1 MENKSN
7 DEKKGPNGSRR
18 TEHYERREIPHDHP
32 DAGKFS
38 YKTEL
43 PLTPDE
49 LALLGKEDGYLRFV
63 RFSKEKPG
71 GEEQM
76 IVVDARIGQD
86 FAYDM
91 ARAIRGKKEVIE
103 LFAEAL
109 KLAEAL
115 DGPLGKLI
123 EITFDAKR
131 AMIREARSHGGK
143 SADICPC
150 EKCTNRRAAE
160 AVAATGN
167 PDQVDPL
174 QN

>member
-1 MENKSN
+1 MESN
-7 DEKKGPNGSRR
+7 EKDDNTGKRR
-18 TEHYERREIPHDHP
+18 TEHYERREIPYDHP
-32 DAGKFS
+32 DAAKFS
-38 YKTEL
+38 YKAEL

-49 LALLGKEDGYLRFV
+49 LSLLGKEDGYLRFV
-63 RFSKEKPG
+63 RFTKEKPG

-76 IVVDARIGQD
+76 VVVDARIGSD

-103 LFAEAL
+103 LFTEAL

-115 DGPLGKLI
+115 DGPLGELI
-123 EITFDAKR
+123 GAAHEAKR
-131 AMIREARSHGGK
+131 AILRKLRSHGGDA
-143 SADICPC
+143 ADICPC

-167 PDQVDPL
+167 RNQVDPL